1 MATMTEEINLTDIP
15 DLSALS
21 GNNEG
26 SNSWQDGWYAAT
38 ILQSRSF
45 TDRNGNDR
53 VFDSTDA
60 PSANGD
66 SRNIRLQVE
75 VRRSDG
81 QKLYTG
87 SLVNYRHDDLQSP
100 TVQAVI
106 ADNAKAQDDQDPSLT
121 RARLTLARLSKLQ
134 KIAGVRNFARNGEG
148 GLNINAVFGKQ
159 CFVRLGEDKRNPQ
172 YKEIKDLRAFSDT
185 PKKVL

>member
-1 MATMTEEINLTDIP
+1 MATMTEDISLADIP

-21 GNNEG
+21 NDSGGG
-26 SNSWQDGWYAAT
+26 STWQDGWHAAT
-38 ILQSRSF
+38 VLQERSF

-53 VFDSTDA
+53 LFASSDA
-60 PSANGD
+60 PSAAGD

-81 QKLYTG
+81 QKMY
-87 SLVNYRHDDLQSP
+87 SSYLVNYRHEDLQSD

-106 ADNAKAQDDQDPSLT
+106 ADNIKEQADQDPSLT

-134 KIAGVRNFARNGEG
+134 KVAGVRNFARTSEG
-148 GLNINAVFGKQ
+148 GLNISAVFGKT
-159 CFVRLGEDKRNPQ
+159 CFARLGEDRRNPQ
-172 YKEIKDLRAFSDT
+172 YKEIKDLKADT